1 MNIRQEDCKDY
12 EAVFKLV
19 EDAFRDEPYTDHQE
33 QFLVE
38 RLRKAESFVPELSLV
53 AEIDHQIVGYILLT
67 KIKIVSDRHVETP
80 ALALAPVAVLKE
92 HRGKGIGGRLIQEAH
107 LRAKSLN
114 FNAIVLLGHPSYY
127 PKFGYQPIAKYG
139 IRLPFDAP
147 EENCMLIELK
157 DNALL
162 HVDGCVEY
170 PKEFF
175 ER

>member
-38 RLRKAESFVPELSLV
+38 RLRKAESFVPESSLV

-92 HRGKGIGGRLIQEAH
+92 YRGKGIGGRLIREAH
-107 LRAKSLN
+107 RRAKSLN
-114 FNAIVLLGHPSYY
+114 FDAIVLLGHSSYY

-139 IRLPFDAP
+139 IRLPFDAH

-157 DNALL
+157 DNAMLNVSGL
-162 HVDGCVEY
+162 VEY